1 MGELSSNRP
10 TSPTVTQLATGPTGD
25 SAARTAGKL
34 LLLSAAGSVVMVA
47 ARVGADADQATL
59 TESLRAIADSRPV
72 YTINGVARLVA
83 GLALVACGL
92 YLLKAWAVSGRP
104 VTSVFSYLLAASG
117 TITVLS
123 GVCTIMLAAYAPE
136 STAFV
141 GNVSDARWVTG
152 KIGSTI
158 TGLALLLA
166 AKYQWQVG
174 GIFKKVSP
182 ASAIIGVAMQFTWV
196 DASTIMHPIIGA
208 AFLLWLIAVGAML
221 ASGRTE
227 RLFVAAYGQP
237 TEAIG

>member
-1 MGELSSNRP
+1 MGELPSDRP
-10 TSPTVTQLATGPTGD
+10 TSPTVTQPATRD

-72 YTINGVARLVA
+72 YTVNGVARLIA
-83 GLALVACGL
+83 GSALVAGGL
-92 YLLKAWAVSGRP
+92 YLLKAWAVSGHP
-104 VTSVFSYLLAASG
+104 VTSVFSYLLTASG
-117 TITVLS
+117 AITVLS
-123 GVCTIMLAAYAPE
+123 GVCTIILAAYAPE

-141 GNVSDARWVTG
+141 ENVSEARWVTG
-152 KIGSTI
+152 KIGFTI
-158 TGLALLLA
+158 AGLALLLA

-174 GIFKKVSP
+174 SILRKVSP

-196 DASTIMHPIIGA
+196 DASTIMHPIIGT

-237 TEAIG
+237 TEAMG

>member
-1 MGELSSNRP
+1 MGGLPSDRP
-10 TSPTVTQLATGPTGD
+10 TSPTVTQPATGATGD

-83 GLALVACGL
+83 GLALVAGGL

-104 VTSVFSYLLAASG
+104 VTSVFSYLLSASG
-117 TITVLS
+117 AITVLS
-123 GVCTIMLAAYAPE
+123 GVCTIILAAYAPE

-141 GNVSDARWVTG
+141 ENVSDARWVTG
-152 KIGSTI
+152 KIGFTI
-158 TGLALLLA
+158 AGLASLLA

-174 GIFKKVSP
+174 GIFRKVSP